1 MDQLTSR
8 VEVRDFNGG
17 EAGDYYDLQG
27 DEPETLKLHDI
38 TLYDVCMSQQQ
49 SVRHEYVS
57 LQLLVQNR
65 TRKWHFP
72 LNFRTLHKLQI
83 YI

>member
-27 DEPETLKLHDI
+27 KETEPQKLHDI
-38 TLYDVCMSQQQ
+38 TLYDVCISMNLTNHTTSPCIM
-49 SVRHEYVS
+49 YVS
-57 LQLLVQNR
+57 HSNR
-65 TRKWHFP
+65 YRYVSTF
-72 LNFRTLHKLQI
+72 
-83 YI
+83 